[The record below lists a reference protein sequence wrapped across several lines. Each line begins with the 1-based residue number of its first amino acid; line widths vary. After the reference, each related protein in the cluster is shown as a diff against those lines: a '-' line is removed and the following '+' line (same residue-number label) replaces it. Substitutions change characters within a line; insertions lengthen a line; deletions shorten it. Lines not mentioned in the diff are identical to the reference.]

1 MSESIRSCRR
11 VIVALVVVSA
21 LALVSLA
28 LPQAASSVTRT
39 GHDFTYYSTAAHTMP
54 VGYCF
59 VCIGY
64 SGCHG
69 QITPYYVIGP
79 YPCNNG

>member
-1 MSESIRSCRR
+1 MLQPFRTHRR
-11 VIVALVVVSA
+11 LILTLVVLSA
-21 LALVSLA
+21 FAVLLLG
-28 LPQAASSVTRT
+28 LPAPSRAVTRT
-39 GHDFTYYSTAAHTMP
+39 GHDFTYYSDASHTHA

-69 QITPYYVIGP
+69 TITPYYVIGN
-79 YPCNNG
+79 YPCQ